1 MKGRMFMKIL
11 QVNNG
16 KAEYLTKSGNYATII
31 DITKEDVYYLINTIL
46 DNEIEID
53 IENDTDKKILNDVEK
68 VIYTNIRLELEKI
81 VEKKD
86 TLNSSVNDL
95 FKEAYATYKEDI
107 KEEIIASEMTMK
119 TKEINEVDSKELE
132 KVTSA

>member
-1 MKGRMFMKIL
+1 MKIL

>member
-1 MKGRMFMKIL
+1 MKVL

-16 KAEYLTKSGNYATII
+16 KAEYLTKSSNYVTII

-46 DNEIEID
+46 DNEIEIEL
-53 IENDTDKKILNDVEK
+53 ENDTDKKILSDVEK

-86 TLNSSVNDL
+86 TLNSSINDL
-95 FKEAYATYKEDI
+95 FKEAYTTYKEDI
-107 KEEIIASEMTMK
+107 KEEIIASEMIMK
-119 TKEINEVDSKELE
+119 RKEIDEEDSKEIE

>member
-1 MKGRMFMKIL
+1 MKVL

-16 KAEYLTKSGNYATII
+16 KAEYLIKSGNYTTII

-86 TLNSSVNDL
+86 TFNSSVNDL
-95 FKEAYATYKEDI
+95 FKDAYATYKEDI
-107 KEEIIASEMTMK
+107 NKEIIASEMTVK